1 MLLEPR
7 DTSSKWKET
16 KEKRKDN
23 LSKRRRGNLMSSK
36 SQDKS
41 NSLSE
46 KPTSLFKLSAKE
58 MNSLKLFKNK
68 RSLRNK
74 RDLWTR
80 RDILPLENTPTIL
93 ETKSLT
99 MMKLKSNKDKI
110 TQRREDKLEIKLN
123 KRDLSWN
130 QLNKRNW
137 QESKIQALTRST
149 RLSQPRRKST
159 EVKSTL

>member
-1 MLLEPR
+1 
-7 DTSSKWKET
+7 
-16 KEKRKDN
+16 
-23 LSKRRRGNLMSSK
+23 MSSK

-110 TQRREDKLEIKLN
+110 T
-123 KRDLSWN
+123 
-130 QLNKRNW
+130 
-137 QESKIQALTRST
+137 
-149 RLSQPRRKST
+149 
-159 EVKSTL
+159 